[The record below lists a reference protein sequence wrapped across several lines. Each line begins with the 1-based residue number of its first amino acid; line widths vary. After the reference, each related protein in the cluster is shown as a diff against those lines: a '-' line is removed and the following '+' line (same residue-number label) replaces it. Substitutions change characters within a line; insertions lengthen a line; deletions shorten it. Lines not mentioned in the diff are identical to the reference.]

1 MGWDAAPSGFP
12 QRGLH
17 ATCGSQAVAGPCQSH
32 CCVCYRREDVGVEV
46 VIKLNEFNLEVCPL
60 FLDYVF
66 PIIGG

>member
-1 MGWDAAPSGFP
+1 M
-12 QRGLH
+12 
-17 ATCGSQAVAGPCQSH
+17 
-32 CCVCYRREDVGVEV
+32 GVEV